1 MKKGTSSNT
10 AYKITIIK
18 IPTGHTR
25 AVAVVIFV
33 PPDAPVTS
41 CTSPFPSMKME
52 GVIEE
57 SGRFFG
63 SM

>member
-1 MKKGTSSNT
+1 MKTGSDNNT
-10 AYKITIIK
+10 AYKIIIIK

-33 PPDAPVTS
+33 PPAAPVTS

-52 GVIEE
+52 GAIEE